1 MTDNDDH
8 IENMPSLE
16 EQQQSAPLDPVHAGV
31 IVRTTLSSEDIPKIV
46 SLYFIQ
52 LIMRTQI

>member
-8 IENMPSLE
+8 IENIPSLE
-16 EQQQSAPLDPVHAGV
+16 EQQQSPPLDPVHAGV
-31 IVRTTLSSEDIPKIV
+31 IVRTTLSEDIPKIV